1 VTLSRRPTVG
11 VVGSGVSGLTAAYL
25 LRNTHDVT
33 LFEADDRLGG
43 HAHTHH
49 VATADRSSLAVDSGF
64 IVHNDRTYPHLRRLF
79 AELGISVRPTE
90 MSMSIRCEGCGLEYA
105 GGRGAKGILAQPRRA
120 FDPRFLALLVQI
132 TRFHRRSARFL
143 ADSVPDDLTTYG
155 DFLHREGFSNHFIS
169 HYAIPTVSCVWS
181 TGQQTALR
189 YPARYLFAFLD
200 HHGMLQVKD
209 SPTWYTVEGGSRTY
223 VDKVAETLQSV
234 RTGVPIRDVTRKPD
248 QVQLRDADDRLHT
261 VDRVVVA
268 THADQAL
275 ALLTDAS
282 DDETA
287 TLSAFGYS
295 RNQTVLHT
303 DSGILPGAR
312 QARSSWNY
320 LMRSCDER
328 ADSTVVSYWMNRLHG
343 HAGERDYIVSLNAGD
358 RIDPATVLARMSYEH
373 PIYTPDAVRAQPR
386 LASLATAQTV
396 FAGAYHGWG
405 FHEDG
410 CRSGVEAAAAFG
422 AGW

>member
-1 VTLSRRPTVG
+1 
-11 VVGSGVSGLTAAYL
+11 
-25 LRNTHDVT
+25 
-33 LFEADDRLGG
+33 
-43 HAHTHH
+43 
-49 VATADRSSLAVDSGF
+49 
-64 IVHNDRTYPHLRRLF
+64 
-79 AELGISVRPTE
+79 
-90 MSMSIRCEGCGLEYA
+90 
-105 GGRGAKGILAQPRRA
+105 
-120 FDPRFLALLVQI
+120 
-132 TRFHRRSARFL
+132 
-143 ADSVPDDLTTYG
+143 
-155 DFLHREGFSNHFIS
+155 
-169 HYAIPTVSCVWS
+169 
-181 TGQQTALR
+181 
-189 YPARYLFAFLD
+189 
-200 HHGMLQVKD
+200 
-209 SPTWYTVEGGSRTY
+209 
-223 VDKVAETLQSV
+223 V

-303 DSGILPGAR
+303 DSRILPEAR

-320 LMRSCDER
+320 LMRSCDQR
-328 ADSTVVSYWMNRLHG
+328 VDTTVVSYWMNRLQG
-343 HAGERDYIVSLNAGD
+343 HTGDGDYIVSLNAGD

-373 PIYTPDAVRAQPR
+373 PIYTPDAVSAQPR